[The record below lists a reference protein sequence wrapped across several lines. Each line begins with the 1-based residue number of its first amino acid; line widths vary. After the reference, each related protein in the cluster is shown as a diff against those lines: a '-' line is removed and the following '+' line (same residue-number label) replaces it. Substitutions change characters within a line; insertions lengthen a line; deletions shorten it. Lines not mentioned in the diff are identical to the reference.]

1 MQHSFG
7 TPETSVMAEALD
19 PSFNQNEATAGTEQA
34 TLNPRFSAPNNDV
47 ESQPAINSPPVSSYD
62 GMSSP
67 DQPCSIA
74 STALSENAN
83 PPNDSQPDYGEADQS
98 SAVLPD
104 PEDILPQRQE
114 RRSKLSKANATWF
127 WEWCSITVSVIS
139 LIVVAVMLPL
149 FNNKPLSRWPFAI
162 SPNTFISTC
171 ITIMKTSIL
180 LVVGEGV
187 GQLKWLYF
195 EKDSHAVNEL
205 EIFDRASRGPWGS
218 LVLLFQVNRHA
229 LLPSLGA
236 AITIAALALEPFG
249 QQLISFDTRY
259 VFPRYTSGSTYIA
272 HSFDH
277 GNSMSTPVRYTP
289 TYDVPLSWNVDYPS
303 LQFQTKVKSTL
314 ITGLFDYDTLVSN
327 LYTCSQDLCTWPEHY
342 SLGLCNTCTV
352 DKYHH
357 EPRCFMQFED
367 TTEEDGPES
376 LEYCTATVIGDGP
389 PETNC
394 SIWPPLS
401 SSTRRSVKITHIYNS
416 SEGIV
421 IKSTDSYQMGIL
433 DSPSNGRQQ
442 TYITSSFHL
451 PPTLFLANSSISGAN
466 VSTLSVVIGKLHR
479 PPRPTMFTPPSLD
492 TCDSWFTEI
501 HECHYNWC
509 LNYYSN
515 TTVRIHLTYTYESLL
530 ICKALERGRVGIP
543 HHNQCPIILSIWW
556 CHRRPICFFNIRP

>member
-19 PSFNQNEATAGTEQA
+19 PSVNQNEAAAGTEQA
-34 TLNPRFSAPNNDV
+34 TLDPRFSAQNNDV

-83 PPNDSQPDYGEADQS
+83 PPNDRQPDYGEADQS
-98 SAVLPD
+98 SAVPPD
-104 PEDILPQRQE
+104 PEDIFPQRQK

-139 LIVVAVMLPL
+139 LIVVAVMLPI

-195 EKDSHAVNEL
+195 EKDSHTVNEL

-218 LVLLFQVNRHA
+218 LVLLFKLSRHA

-236 AITIAALALEPFG
+236 ALSIAALALEPFG
-249 QQLISFDTRY
+249 QQLISFETRY
-259 VFPRYTSGSTYIA
+259 LQLPYPSAGASTAHSLYRKENSKSTPIRHASTLNLYLNSNVDDYYTSLHFEREIRLA
-272 HSFDH
+272 L
-277 GNSMSTPVRYTP
+277 NA
-289 TYDVPLSWNVDYPS
+289 
-303 LQFQTKVKSTL
+303 
-314 ITGLFDYDTLVSN
+314 GLFGENAFISN
-327 LYTCSQDLCTWPEHY
+327 LYQCSEDLCIWPTHS
-342 SLGLCNTCTV
+342 SLSLCHSCAAIEEIP
-352 DKYHH
+352 

-367 TTEEDGPES
+367 TTEEDGPER
-376 LEYCTATVIGDGP
+376 LDYCTATVIGEGP
-389 PETNC
+389 PDTNC
-394 SIWPPLS
+394 SRWPPLS
-401 SSTRRSVKITHIYNS
+401 SSTLRSVKITHMYNS

-421 IKSTDSYQMGIL
+421 IQSTDNYQMGIS
-433 DSPSNGRQQ
+433 DSPVHGQE
-442 TYITSSFHL
+442 TYITSSSQES
-451 PPTLFLANSSISGAN
+451 PTLFLANSSITGRN
-466 VSTLSVVIGKLHR
+466 VSTLSAVVGRLHR
-479 PPRPTMFTPPSLD
+479 PPRSTTFPPPSLD
-492 TCDSWFTEI
+492 TCDSRFMDI
-501 HECHYNWC
+501 NECHFYWC
-509 LNYYSN
+509 LKYYFGAQVS
-515 TTVRIHLTYTYESLL
+515 V
-530 ICKALERGRVGIP
+530 
-543 HHNQCPIILSIWW
+543 CPKLPY
-556 CHRRPICFFNIRP
+556 RN